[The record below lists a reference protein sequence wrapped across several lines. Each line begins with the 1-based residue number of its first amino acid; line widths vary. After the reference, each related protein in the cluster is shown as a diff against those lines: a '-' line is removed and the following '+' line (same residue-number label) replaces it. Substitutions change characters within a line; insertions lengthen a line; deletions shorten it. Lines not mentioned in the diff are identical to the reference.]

1 MLPFSGVAGGLWA
14 ADARLR
20 SSLAETVTGSRRTRV
35 QNTIR
40 TMIAAVTVTH
50 FAWFGEAKNLQK
62 LRQILMISSRG
73 LASLAVVLQLPFK
86 LRTSRRGV
94 RTERQY

>member
-62 LRQILMISSRG
+62 LRQILMISPRG
-73 LASLAVVLQLPFK
+73 LLSLAVVLNCPLKPRK
-86 LRTSRRGV
+86 SCGGGSS
-94 RTERQY
+94 EGM